1 MGRRKTNRPSLLYF
15 SSRSDEEI
23 TNPFS
28 DTFIPE
34 DHHDDDGSD
43 QYVIVAGGSNKR
55 ERVLIDKRGYKL
67 NEKSDSSEVS
77 GLHTFD
83 IFESFEIK

>member
-23 TNPFS
+23 TNLFP

-34 DHHDDDGSD
+34 DDHDDDGSD
-43 QYVIVAGGSNKR
+43 RYVLVAGGSNKGD
-55 ERVLIDKRGYKL
+55 ECSLTNV
-67 NEKSDSSEVS
+67 
-77 GLHTFD
+77 D
-83 IFESFEIK
+83 ISLLRNQIHQR